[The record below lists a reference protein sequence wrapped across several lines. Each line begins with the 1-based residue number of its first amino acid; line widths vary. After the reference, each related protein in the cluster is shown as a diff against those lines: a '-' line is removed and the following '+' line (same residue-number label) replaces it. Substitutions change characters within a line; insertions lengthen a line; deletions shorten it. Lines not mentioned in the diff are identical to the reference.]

1 MTTKICSDWSNQAL
15 MPLKLELIT
24 DAIAEMAAGL
34 TIDQTWDRLQAARAE
49 YVTQDAAHIRRRLED
64 RAARPGWLVAY
75 PVAALAG
82 AVDLP
87 GMPASYC
94 VAAADGSSIN
104 PDRHSPVRF
113 YLINTGYAVLTYGAH
128 PDAELDSTCR
138 LYHRDE
144 EVYVEPRHQT
154 LPIDG
159 ALLAVQM
166 AVAELEALS
175 QATTLV
181 GEPEVVALRDGTLIL
196 WGLDSPGLSEATR
209 ERFLGPYRAALED
222 FQSRRIPLASYIS
235 FPGGDELVN
244 ALRVGMCPDTHV
256 VCNRCETLRQLGTPH
271 CGGLVPLEDRQLL
284 AGLLR
289 PGQRSALFK
298 SQQPVLRFYN
308 NPAQHVLFFYVNVG
322 SEIAR
327 VEVPQW
333 VADDPDLL
341 DRVHAVVVDQCQRG
355 NGFPPALVE
364 AHEQAV
370 INLGDRALVERML
383 EEALAQRGIVY
394 TRSMKDRTKRERS
407 I

>member
-1 MTTKICSDWSNQAL
+1 
-15 MPLKLELIT
+15 MPLKLELII

-34 TIDQTWDRLQAARAE
+34 TIDQTWERLHAARAA
-49 YVTQDAAHIRRRLED
+49 YATLDGGHIRQRLDDPE
-64 RAARPGWLVAY
+64 ARPGWLVAY
-75 PVAALAG
+75 PRAALAE

-87 GMPASYC
+87 AVPEDFC
-94 VAAADGSSIN
+94 VVAADGSSIN
-104 PDRHSPVRF
+104 PDRHNPLRF

-144 EVYVEPRHQT
+144 EVYIEPHYQT

-166 AVAELEALS
+166 AVAELQALS
-175 QATTLV
+175 QAITTV
-181 GEPEVVALRDGTLIL
+181 SEPAVVALRDGTLIL

-209 ERFLGPYRAALED
+209 ERFLGPYRAALEA
-222 FQSRRIPLASYIS
+222 FRERRIPLASYIS

-244 ALRVGMCPDTHV
+244 ALRVGVCPDAHV
-256 VCNRCETLRQLGTPH
+256 VCSRCATLRQFGTPH
-271 CGGLVPLEDRQLL
+271 CGSLAPLEDRQLL
-284 AGLLR
+284 AGLLH
-289 PGQRSALFK
+289 PGQRSALFR

-308 NPAQHVLFFYVNVG
+308 PAQHVVFFYVNVG
-322 SEIAR
+322 SEIGR

-333 VADDPDLL
+333 VADDPALL
-341 DRVHAVVVDQCQRG
+341 DRVHAVLVDQCQRG

-383 EEALAQRGIVY
+383 AEALAAQGIVY

>member
-1 MTTKICSDWSNQAL
+1 
-15 MPLKLELIT
+15 MPLKLELIS
-24 DAIAEMAAGL
+24 DAIVEMAASL
-34 TIDQTWDRLQAARAE
+34 TVYQTRDRLQAARAE
-49 YVTQDAAHIRRRLED
+49 YATQDAGHIRRRLDD
-64 RAARPGWLVAY
+64 REARPGWLAAY
-75 PVAALAG
+75 PPATLVG
-82 AVDLP
+82 TVDLP
-87 GMPASYC
+87 AVPANFC
-94 VAAADGSSIN
+94 VVAADGSSIN

-113 YLINTGYAVLTYGAH
+113 YLINTGYAVLTYGVR
-128 PDAELDSTCR
+128 PDADLDSTCR

-144 EVYVEPRHQT
+144 EVYIEPHYQT

-166 AVAELEALS
+166 AVAELEVLN

-181 GEPEVVALRDGTLIL
+181 SEPDVVALRDGTLIL

-209 ERFLGPYRAALED
+209 ERFLGPYRVALEA
-222 FQSRRIPLASYIS
+222 FRARRIPLASYIS
-235 FPGGDELVN
+235 FPGSDELVN
-244 ALRVGMCPDTHV
+244 ALRVGMCPDPHV
-256 VCNRCETLRQLGTPH
+256 VCSRCETLRLHGTPH

-289 PGQRSALFK
+289 PGQRSALFQ
-298 SQQPVLRFYN
+298 SRQPVLRFYN

-322 SEIAR
+322 DEIGR

-333 VADDPDLL
+333 VADDAVLL

-383 EEALAQRGIVY
+383 EEALAARGIVH

>member
-1 MTTKICSDWSNQAL
+1 

-49 YVTQDAAHIRRRLED
+49 YAAQDAHHIRQRLDDKE
-64 RAARPGWLVAY
+64 ARPGWLAAY
-75 PVAALAG
+75 PLAALAD

-87 GMPASYC
+87 AMPENFC
-94 VAAADGSSIN
+94 VVAADGSSIN

-128 PDAELDSTCR
+128 PDAELESTCR
-138 LYHRDE
+138 LYHREE
-144 EVYVEPRHQT
+144 EVYIEPHYQT

-166 AVAELEALS
+166 AVAELETLS
-175 QATTLV
+175 QATTTV
-181 GEPEVVALRDGTLIL
+181 SERAVVALRDGTLIL
-196 WGLDSPGLSEATR
+196 WGLDSPGLSETTR
-209 ERFLGPYRAALED
+209 ERFLGPYRAALD
-222 FQSRRIPLASYIS
+222 VFRTQRIPLASYIS
-235 FPGGDELVN
+235 FPASDELVN
-244 ALRVGMCPDTHV
+244 ALRVGVCPDAHV
-256 VCNRCETLRQLGTPH
+256 VCSRCETLRQLGTPH

-322 SEIAR
+322 SEIGR

-333 VADDPDLL
+333 VADDPVLL
-341 DRVHAVVVDQCQRG
+341 DRVHAIIVDQCRRG
-355 NGFPPALVE
+355 SGFPPALVE

-383 EEALAQRGIVY
+383 EEALAARGIIY